1 MAINSPATL
10 SLTSWLVVKRYVIIR
25 LLNIWTKD
33 KIMIK
38 ARLYLRAST
47 NDQDAERAKQSLLDF
62 AQDKSLEV
70 ADVYAENIS
79 GTKLERP
86 ELSRLLATA
95 SAGEVLLVESVDRLS
110 RLTMAEWDSL
120 KSTIKSKGLRL
131 VVADM
136 PTTHEMLTLKDDGDI
151 GTRIMRVIN
160 EMLVD
165 LMATMARLDQ
175 EKRVER
181 IKQGLD
187 NKRARGEKVGGK
199 GRNQKKWDQ
208 VADLLKRNGNTM
220 EEIAKLADVGIATVY
235 RIKKELAL

>member
-1 MAINSPATL
+1 
-10 SLTSWLVVKRYVIIR
+10 
-25 LLNIWTKD
+25 
-33 KIMIK
+33 MIK
-38 ARLYLRAST
+38 AHLYLRAST
-47 NDQDAERAKQSLLDF
+47 TDQDAERAKQSLLDF
-62 AQDKSLEV
+62 AQGKSLQV

-95 SAGEVLLVESVDRLS
+95 SVGDVLLVESVDRLS

-120 KSTIKSKGLRL
+120 KTTIKSKGLRL

-136 PTTHEMLTLKDDGDI
+136 PTTHQMLTLRDDGDI
-151 GTRIMRVIN
+151 GTRIMLVIN

-208 VADLLKRNGNTM
+208 VAALLKRNGNTM
-220 EEIAKLADVGIATVY
+220 EEIAKLAEVGVATVY
-235 RIKKELAL
+235 RIKKEISSKAS

>member
-1 MAINSPATL
+1 
-10 SLTSWLVVKRYVIIR
+10 
-25 LLNIWTKD
+25 
-33 KIMIK
+33 MIK

-47 NDQDAERAKQSLLDF
+47 NDQDAERAKQSLLEF

-86 ELSRLLATA
+86 ELSRLMATA

-235 RIKKELAL
+235 RIKKELTL

>member
-1 MAINSPATL
+1 
-10 SLTSWLVVKRYVIIR
+10 
-25 LLNIWTKD
+25 
-33 KIMIK
+33 MIK
-38 ARLYLRAST
+38 AHLYLRAST
-47 NDQDAERAKQSLLDF
+47 HDQDAERARQSLLNF
-62 AQDKSLEV
+62 ALDKSLQV
-70 ADVYAENIS
+70 VDVYAENIS

-86 ELSRLLATA
+86 ELGRLLAIA
-95 SAGEVLLVESVDRLS
+95 SVGDVLLVESVDRLS
-110 RLTMAEWDSL
+110 RLMKSEWDSL

-136 PTTHEMLTLKDDGDI
+136 PTTHQMLTLKNDGDI
-151 GTRIMRVIN
+151 GTRIMLVIN

-187 NKRARGEKVGGK
+187 SKRARGERVGGK

-208 VADLLKRNGNTM
+208 VADLLKRDGFKM
-220 EEIAKLADVGIATVY
+220 EEIAKIADVGVATVY
-235 RIKKELAL
+235 RIKRELSQPSSSTA

>member
-1 MAINSPATL
+1 MNAH
-10 SLTSWLVVKRYVIIR
+10 
-25 LLNIWTKD
+25 
-33 KIMIK
+33 
-38 ARLYLRAST
+38 LYLRAST
-47 NDQDAERAKQSLLDF
+47 NDQDAERAKQLLLEF
-62 AQDKSLEV
+62 AQDNSLQV

-86 ELSRLLATA
+86 ELARLLDSAA
-95 SAGEVLLVESVDRLS
+95 SGEVLLVESVDRLS
-110 RLTMAEWDSL
+110 RLSQADWQHL
-120 KSTIKSKGLRL
+120 KGVIKSKGLRL
-131 VVADM
+131 VVADL
-136 PTTHEMLTLKDDGDI
+136 PTSHQLIADKGITGQ
-151 GTRIMRVIN
+151 IMDVIN
-160 EMLVD
+160 DMLID

-199 GRNQKKWDQ
+199 GRNQEKWEK

-235 RIKKELAL
+235 RIKKELTM

>member
-1 MAINSPATL
+1 
-10 SLTSWLVVKRYVIIR
+10 
-25 LLNIWTKD
+25 
-33 KIMIK
+33 MIK
-38 ARLYLRAST
+38 AHVYLRAST

-62 AQDKSLEV
+62 ALDKSLQV

-95 SAGEVLLVESVDRLS
+95 SAGDVLLVESVDRLS

-120 KSTIKSKGLRL
+120 KTTIKSKGLRL

-136 PTTHEMLTLKDDGDI
+136 PTTHQMLTLRDDGDI
-151 GTRIMRVIN
+151 GTRIMLVIN

-199 GRNQKKWDQ
+199 GRNQKMWNQ
-208 VADLLKRNGNTM
+208 VAALLKRDGM
-220 EEIAKLADVGIATVY
+220 KIEEIAKLAEVGVATVY
-235 RIKKELAL
+235 RIKKELSLQPS

>member
-1 MAINSPATL
+1 ML
-10 SLTSWLVVKRYVIIR
+10 SLGYGKSRQRIKT
-25 LLNIWTKD
+25 
-33 KIMIK
+33 MIK
-38 ARLYLRAST
+38 AHLYLRAST
-47 NDQDAERAKQSLLDF
+47 SDQDAERAKQSLLDF
-62 AQDKSLEV
+62 AQGKSLQV
-70 ADVYAENIS
+70 AGIYSENIS

-86 ELSRLLATA
+86 ELSRLLASA
-95 SAGEVLLVESVDRLS
+95 SAGDVLLVESVDRLS

-235 RIKKELAL
+235 RIKKELTL

>member
-1 MAINSPATL
+1 M
-10 SLTSWLVVKRYVIIR
+10 
-25 LLNIWTKD
+25 TKD

-38 ARLYLRAST
+38 AHLYLRAST

-62 AQDKSLEV
+62 AQVKSLEV

-86 ELSRLLATA
+86 ELSRLLASA
-95 SAGEVLLVESVDRLS
+95 SAGDVLLVESVDRLS

-235 RIKKELAL
+235 RIKKELTL

>member
-1 MAINSPATL
+1 
-10 SLTSWLVVKRYVIIR
+10 
-25 LLNIWTKD
+25 
-33 KIMIK
+33 MIK
-38 ARLYLRAST
+38 AHLYLRAST

-62 AQDKSLEV
+62 AQVKSLEV

-86 ELSRLLATA
+86 ELSRLLASA
-95 SAGEVLLVESVDRLS
+95 SAGDVLLVESVDRLS

-235 RIKKELAL
+235 RIKKELTL

>member
-1 MAINSPATL
+1 
-10 SLTSWLVVKRYVIIR
+10 
-25 LLNIWTKD
+25 
-33 KIMIK
+33 MIK
-38 ARLYLRAST
+38 AHLYLRAST

-62 AQDKSLEV
+62 AQGKKLQVEGIYS
-70 ADVYAENIS
+70 ENIS

-95 SAGEVLLVESVDRLS
+95 SAGDVLLVESVDRLS

-136 PTTHEMLTLKDDGDI
+136 PTTHQMLALRDDGDI
-151 GTRIMRVIN
+151 GTRIMLVIN

-199 GRNQKKWDQ
+199 GRNQKMWNQ
-208 VADLLKRNGNTM
+208 VAALLKRDGIKI
-220 EEIAKLADVGIATVY
+220 EEIAKLAEVGVATVY
-235 RIKKELAL
+235 RIKKELSLQAS

>member
-1 MAINSPATL
+1 
-10 SLTSWLVVKRYVIIR
+10 
-25 LLNIWTKD
+25 
-33 KIMIK
+33 MIK
-38 ARLYLRAST
+38 AHLYLRAST

-62 AQDKSLEV
+62 AQVKSLEV

-86 ELSRLLATA
+86 ELSRLLASA
-95 SAGEVLLVESVDRLS
+95 SAGDVLLVESVDRLS

-220 EEIAKLADVGIATVY
+220 EEVAKLADVGIATVY
-235 RIKKELAL
+235 RIKKELTL

>member
-1 MAINSPATL
+1 
-10 SLTSWLVVKRYVIIR
+10 
-25 LLNIWTKD
+25 
-33 KIMIK
+33 MIK
-38 ARLYLRAST
+38 AHLYLRAST
-47 NDQDAERAKQSLLDF
+47 TDQDAERAKQSLLDF
-62 AQDKSLEV
+62 AQGKSLQV

-95 SAGEVLLVESVDRLS
+95 SAGDVLLVESVDRLS

-120 KSTIKSKGLRL
+120 KTTIKSKGLRL

-136 PTTHEMLTLKDDGDI
+136 PTTHQMLTLRDDGDI
-151 GTRIMRVIN
+151 GTRIMLVIN

-199 GRNQKKWDQ
+199 GRDQKKWDK
-208 VADLLKRNGNTM
+208 VADLLKRDGFKV
-220 EEIAKLADVGIATVY
+220 EEIAKIADVGVATVY
-235 RIKKELAL
+235 RIKRELSQPPSTTA

>member
-1 MAINSPATL
+1 
-10 SLTSWLVVKRYVIIR
+10 
-25 LLNIWTKD
+25 
-33 KIMIK
+33 MIK

-110 RLTMAEWDSL
+110 RLTMAEWDCL

-181 IKQGLD
+181 IKQGLN

-235 RIKKELAL
+235 RIKKELTL

>member
-1 MAINSPATL
+1 
-10 SLTSWLVVKRYVIIR
+10 
-25 LLNIWTKD
+25 
-33 KIMIK
+33 
-38 ARLYLRAST
+38 
-47 NDQDAERAKQSLLDF
+47 
-62 AQDKSLEV
+62 
-70 ADVYAENIS
+70 
-79 GTKLERP
+79 
-86 ELSRLLATA
+86 
-95 SAGEVLLVESVDRLS
+95 
-110 RLTMAEWDSL
+110 
-120 KSTIKSKGLRL
+120 
-131 VVADM
+131 M

-235 RIKKELAL
+235 RIKKELTL

>member
-1 MAINSPATL
+1 M
-10 SLTSWLVVKRYVIIR
+10 
-25 LLNIWTKD
+25 TKD

-235 RIKKELAL
+235 RIKKELTL

>member
-1 MAINSPATL
+1 
-10 SLTSWLVVKRYVIIR
+10 
-25 LLNIWTKD
+25 
-33 KIMIK
+33 MIK
-38 ARLYLRAST
+38 AHLYLRAST

-62 AQDKSLEV
+62 ALDKSLQV

-95 SAGEVLLVESVDRLS
+95 SAGDVLLVESVDRLS

-120 KSTIKSKGLRL
+120 KTTIKSKGLRL

-136 PTTHEMLTLKDDGDI
+136 PTTHQMLTLCDDGDI
-151 GTRIMRVIN
+151 GTRIMLVIN

-181 IKQGLD
+181 IKQGLY

-208 VADLLKRNGNTM
+208 VAALLKRDGIKM
-220 EEIAKLADVGIATVY
+220 EEIAKLAEVGVATVY
-235 RIKKELAL
+235 RIKKEMVL